1 MSDAPKPEVKSSEA
15 MRQLLEI
22 LDLETLEHNLFRGNS
37 PQVGW
42 QRVFGGQ
49 VIGQALIAAQR
60 TVEVDRFVHSLH
72 GYFMR
77 PGDPSIPIIYEVDR
91 IRDGSSF
98 NTRHVLAKQH
108 GKAIFTLTASFQV
121 DEKGLEHQLAM
132 PGGLQEP
139 EKLIGEQDI
148 KEQYLHLAPP
158 HVRKYW
164 EQERPI
170 EIRPVSLTHYFSRE
184 KLNPV
189 QNVWVRTTGPVPDD
203 RALQAAILAY
213 LSDMTLLDTSLHP
226 HGRSIF
232 DRDLQAAS
240 LDHAMWFHRPCKLDD
255 WLLYTQDSPS
265 TSGARGLNRGA
276 LYTRDGV
283 LIASTAQ
290 EGLIRVRDKE

>member
-1 MSDAPKPEVKSSEA
+1 MSEA
-15 MRQLLEI
+15 MKQLLSI

-60 TVEVDRFVHSLH
+60 TVDTDRFVHSLH

-77 PGDPSIPIIYEVDR
+77 PGDPSIPIIYEVNR

-108 GKAIFTLTASFQV
+108 GKAIFTLTASFQI
-121 DEKGLEHQLAM
+121 DEDGLEHQMAM
-132 PGGLQEP
+132 PEGLPKP
-139 EKLIGEQDI
+139 EQLMGDSDI

-158 HVRKYW
+158 NVRKYW
-164 EQERPI
+164 EQDRPI
-170 EIRPVSLTHYFSRE
+170 EIKPVSLTHYFSRE
-184 KLNPV
+184 KLPPA
-189 QNVWVRTTGPVPDD
+189 QNVWVRATGAVPDD

-213 LSDMTLLDTSLHP
+213 LSDMTLLDTALHP
-226 HGRSIF
+226 HGRSLF
-232 DRDLQAAS
+232 DRDLQVAS

-265 TSGARGLNRGA
+265 ASGARGLNRGA

-290 EGLIRVRDKE
+290 EGLIRVRAD